1 MLCYPPGD
9 QPISLIMRRTDR
21 LFEIIQILR
30 SESGV
35 ITAAEIGTRLE
46 VSTRTIYR
54 DIQALQAMR
63 TPIEGEAGLGYMMRQ
78 GYDLPALN
86 FSTEEVEAI
95 VVGLSLVAQTGD
107 KGLQK
112 AAQQVSHKIDSIRG
126 CLESLQVS
134 ERGALVPEAVD
145 PDMIRSAIREEQKLD
160 IGYRDENE
168 NESSR
173 RVRPLAIIYYVHAML
188 MVSWCELR
196 NDFRH
201 FRVDRMLSCIDSGV
215 HFKGE
220 GDRLREQWKLLET
233 D

>member
-1 MLCYPPGD
+1 
-9 QPISLIMRRTDR
+9 MRRTDR

-30 SESGV
+30 SESRV
-35 ITAAEIGTRLE
+35 ITATEIGTRLE

-63 TPIEGEAGLGYMMRQ
+63 TPIEGEAGVGYLMRQ

-86 FSTEEVEAI
+86 FSTEEIEAI

-107 KGLQK
+107 IGLQK
-112 AAQQVSHKIDSIRG
+112 AAQQVSNKIDSIRDN
-126 CLESLQVS
+126 LESLQVS
-134 ERGALVPEAVD
+134 ERGALVSETVD
-145 PDMIRSAIREEQKLD
+145 TDLIRRAIREEQKLD
-160 IGYRDENE
+160 IRYRDENE

-173 RVRPLAIIYYVHAML
+173 RVRPLAVIYYVHAML
-188 MVSWCELR
+188 MVTWCELR

-201 FRVDRMLSCIDSGV
+201 FRVDRMLSCVDSGES
-215 HFKGE
+215 FKGE
-220 GDRLREQWKLLET
+220 GDRLRDQWKQLET